1 MSKIIQIKKRNTIY
15 LPKEIVEKMNIK
27 EGDRLLV
34 EAGEGGILLKPVKK
48 LKVEGYW
55 SEITPEEIEEV
66 GEETTKR
73 LL

>member
-27 EGDRLLV
+27 EGDRLVV
-34 EAGEGGILLKPVKK
+34 EAGEDGIILKPVKK
-48 LKVEGYW
+48 LSVEGYW
-55 SEITPEEIEEV
+55 GEITPEEIEEV
-66 GEETTKR
+66 GEEITKR